1 MTLEVGIAIA
11 MGVIALGGAL
21 ISFKS
26 LSHTIKRDI
35 KQLPGE
41 DYKQAIAEAHRA
53 GAMEITLKQIEK
65 NTESLMTSMSETQR
79 DIRAMDSRIGKAETA
94 IAALNTRMDAHL
106 REPGGAAK

>member
-1 MTLEVGIAIA
+1 MTTESTIALAVGL
-11 MGVIALGGAL
+11 VALGGMI

-26 LSHTIKRDI
+26 LAHTIKRDI
-35 KQLPGE
+35 KQLPGD

-53 GAMEITLKQIEK
+53 GAMEVTLKQIEK

-79 DIRAMDSRIGKAETA
+79 DIRAMDGRIGKAETA
-94 IAALNTRMDAHL
+94 IEALNTRMDTHL